1 MKRFNQSLPLNSSQ
15 INYLLDTAYNST
27 KVNAPKGMVYNNGA
41 SALDRY
47 LTANT
52 MTIRPMEA
60 ATAFGISY
68 PAIIEYSDRYDYKFA
83 CENATTASATRRV
96 MLFIHDK
103 KLGTHSCP
111 GFITLT
117 LGSATAHTIRDYKV
131 DYKYKS
137 ATGSASGT
145 AVTLSAGTPVTAGF
159 AVGARI
165 GWGATK
171 NDVTTWYRI
180 SAIGSDT
187 AVTLATSA
195 GTISSSQCWIEEFRQ
210 IYIGTN
216 ATTTNGGI
224 HVAKGISLEDFTPV
238 GTAIALAS
246 ATDNLKAVYWCKD
259 AVTQTNLVS
268 CGSAIDYAGAT
279 DNSLICY
286 VIDLVSAGNY
296 KFYKYNLRAALTV
309 SAGITTNTFIEATG
323 NNAFTGNGV
332 NNANLCIA
340 TAGHGTGSGVKSLY
354 FVTSTRVYRIPVTA
368 ITSGNTAV
376 LAAGDSIVET
386 PMGGVNTYPIL
397 GAFSTIEYLSSIDKF
412 VISQLAGNTSA
423 YCAITNYYSSG
434 VSFDKKFGI
443 LDSFLDQST
452 KDSGRPS
459 GLKFNPS
466 NGNLSFTDTTDY
478 LYISSN
484 AVTTAACQVHVLPHA
499 NDWDYASTQNK
510 RLIFPK
516 ISTPNAS
523 KYYSIFK
530 QLVDFIGSNNL
541 GKSAEPV
548 RLQFR
553 TTNIDANITD
563 GWADVDSNGDV
574 SSYGGEAYVQIAIL
588 PRILGDTCIPA
599 RIYGVGVLFEDNNS
613 VENFRFSALKSSGA
627 SKIFAFRFAAAFGTT
642 VPHLEIDL
650 YDDVTNG
657 LLHYEFTNPAEDP
670 IGTWEQSTNGGTS
683 WAAFDGTDKVNETHY
698 IRYTPNSLADN
709 VNIRPVLKLR

>member
-15 INYLLDTAYNST
+15 INYLLDSAYNST
-27 KVNAPKGMVYNNGA
+27 KVNVPKGMVYNNGA
-41 SALDRY
+41 IALDRY

-60 ATAFGISY
+60 ATAFGVSF
-68 PAIIEYSDRYDYKFA
+68 PALVEYSDRYDYKFA

-117 LGSATAHTIRDYKV
+117 LGSATAHTIRDFKI

-171 NDVTTWYRI
+171 NDVTTWHRI

-187 AVTLATSA
+187 ALTLASTA
-195 GTISSSQCWIEEFRQ
+195 GTIGSGQCWIEEFRQ
-210 IYIGTN
+210 IYFATN
-216 ATTTNGGI
+216 ATTTNGGKHI
-224 HVAKGISLEDFTPV
+224 AKGVTLEDFTPV
-238 GTAIALAS
+238 GTTIALAS

-259 AVTQTNLVS
+259 AVTQTNLVT
-268 CGSAIDYAGAT
+268 CGSAIDYSSAT
-279 DNSLICY
+279 DNELICY

-309 SAGITTNTFIEATG
+309 SAGITTNTFIEVTG
-323 NNAFTGNGV
+323 NNAFTGTGV

-354 FVTSTRVYRIPVTA
+354 FVTTSRVYRVPVTA
-368 ITSGNTAV
+368 ITSGSTAV

-412 VISQLAGNTSA
+412 IISQLGSSTAA

-434 VSFDKKFGI
+434 VSFDKKFG
-443 LDSFLDQST
+443 LLESFLDQST

-459 GLKFNPS
+459 GLKFNPA
-466 NGNLSFTDTTDY
+466 NGAISFVDTSDY

-484 AVTTAACQVHVLPHA
+484 GNTAANCQVHVLPHA
-499 NDWDYASTQNK
+499 NDWDYSSTLNK

-530 QLVDFIGSNNL
+530 QLGDFVGSNNL

-553 TTNIDANITD
+553 TTNIDVNATD
-563 GWADVDSNGDV
+563 GWADVDANGDV
-574 SSYGGEAYVQIAIL
+574 SSYAGNTDVQIAIL
-588 PRILGDTCIPA
+588 PRILGDICVPS

-613 VENFRFSALKSSGA
+613 VENFRFSASKSSGA
-627 SKIFAFRFAAAFGTT
+627 SKIFAWRFATAFGTT
-642 VPHLEIDL
+642 IPLMKIEIFN
-650 YDDVTNG
+650 DVTNG
-657 LLHYEFTNPAEDP
+657 SVLLDFVVGGET
-670 IGTWEQSTNGGTS
+670 GTWQRSNDDGVTWGAYSDADKGNEITYLRFTATS
-683 WAAFDGTDKVNETHY
+683 LPDNIAVRAALIYE
-698 IRYTPNSLADN
+698 
-709 VNIRPVLKLR
+709 